1 MSTSMSISNR
11 IIAVLIAAWIPFCC
25 CTLRV
30 AAEVAQGEDAPA
42 MGCCGGASNAPCN
55 GQDTNSDS
63 DREPGGHCTS
73 CCVKMT
79 PEPPTEWSPELEL
92 AALPVFEFH
101 SIELLL
107 QDTHRPANMR
117 ARAPD
122 PPPHRTLLQ
131 QRCLLLV

>member
-1 MSTSMSISNR
+1 MSTSMSIPNR

-30 AAEVAQGEDAPA
+30 AAEAVQGEDAPA
-42 MGCCGGASNAPCN
+42 MGCCGGASTAPCN
-55 GQDTNSDS
+55 GQDSDS
-63 DREPGGHCTS
+63 NADREPDGHCTS
-73 CCVKMT
+73 CCVKMN

-92 AALPVFEFH
+92 AALAVFEFQ